1 MYGAGERQLR
11 AAHTRALPWELQI
24 ETADRATT
32 APRERHAR
40 NTSGADGDDSAQAL
54 RRKLRAASY
63 TVGGEGWAALFERY
77 DKL

>member
-1 MYGAGERQLR
+1 MR

-40 NTSGADGDDSAQAL
+40 NASGADGDDAAQAL